1 MGRQMLLTVHKHVV
15 VKVPRFSVS
24 HDNQKTWLLHISSVQ
39 QDDRGYYMC
48 QVNTN
53 PMISQVGF
61 LQVVGKCRFTPII
74 FASRSL
80 FLMLNGSLS
89 KLPRIYLL
97 TTNVKR
103 KSYIRV
109 AQEFINRV
117 EENE

>member
-1 MGRQMLLTVHKHVV
+1 MAWIHVGRQMLLTIHKHVV

-61 LQVVGKCRFTPII
+61 LQVVGK
-74 FASRSL
+74 
-80 FLMLNGSLS
+80 
-89 KLPRIYLL
+89 Y
-97 TTNVKR
+97 
-103 KSYIRV
+103 Y
-109 AQEFINRV
+109 FIN
-117 EENE
+117 NFN